1 MTVYRIVMFTRN
13 AIVAIIV
20 NIMYLLAFFP
30 FDVSLN
36 AQNLFMK
43 KLFVSA
49 TMKAMTAEIM

>member
-1 MTVYRIVMFTRN
+1 MTEYRIVMFTRN